1 MDIAAKKI
9 ELMDWLLH
17 INDESKLKKIIA
29 LKSVLDKEVV
39 VHTISGYP
47 VDKEEYINMI
57 KEADERISSG
67 KYTIIEDLEKEIE
80 NWYISAKNKNNIEDL
95 LARKYSF
102 IEEVFN
108 VENDTFKKLEK
119 ILKKDKLDKIGIPS
133 AHKEELDNRLESYR
147 KNPQDLLD
155 WDEIKKEW

>member
-9 ELMDWLLH
+9 ELMDWLLN

-39 VHTISGYP
+39 AHAISGYP

-67 KYTIIEDLEKEIE
+67 KYTTID
-80 NWYISAKNKNNIEDL
+80 DL

-108 VENDTFKKLEK
+108 IENDTFKKLEK

>member
-39 VHTISGYP
+39 AHTISGYP
-47 VDKEEYINMI
+47 VDKEEYINMV

-67 KYTIIEDLEKEIE
+67 KYTTIEDLEKEIDKYVKFVVDAAGAPLPE
-80 NWYISAKNKNNIEDL
+80 PTAHTTSSTSSIQSKSPNYLAVDMVTIRMYYL
-95 LARKYSF
+95 LAGGLG
-102 IEEVFN
+102 
-108 VENDTFKKLEK
+108 FKV
-119 ILKKDKLDKIGIPS
+119 D
-133 AHKEELDNRLESYR
+133 
-147 KNPQDLLD
+147 
-155 WDEIKKEW
+155 